1 MYYFHATFISNVR
14 GIMEQGLLKGAKRI
28 WDISGTNYIYLSDD
42 PDDAVDWMIY
52 WYDYK
57 LYEAA
62 MLDDDGFLVERP
74 TNEELLEILQ
84 AVPMINDGLV
94 VFAVDTAGMNVKPTY
109 YMSEDKPA
117 DYVVRKNIPPN
128 RLKIVGYIYPE
139 DIQERIKKH
148 WEIQ

>member
-1 MYYFHATFISNVR
+1 MYFHATFISNVR
-14 GIMEQGLLKGAKRI
+14 GIMERGLLKGAKRI
-28 WDISGTNYIYLSDD
+28 WDISGTNYIYLSDE

-84 AVPMINDGLV
+84 TIPMINDGVV

-109 YMSEDKPA
+109 YISEDKPA